1 MATSRVRRPTDAS
14 PEYDA
19 FERGYRVG
27 VAVKHGAY
35 MLWGAVAGFLAGLAL
50 AAYLDL
56 FRVLAGCLGAGR

>member
-1 MATSRVRRPTDAS
+1 MATSRVRRLTEAS
-14 PEYDA
+14 PEYA